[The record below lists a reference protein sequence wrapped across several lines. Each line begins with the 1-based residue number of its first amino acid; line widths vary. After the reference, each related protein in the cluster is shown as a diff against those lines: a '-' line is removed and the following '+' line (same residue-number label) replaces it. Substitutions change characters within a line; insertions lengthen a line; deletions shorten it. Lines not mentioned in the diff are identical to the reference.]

1 MILDTSMAT
10 RNPQHAI
17 RSLGTSST
25 EFQLYKLQV
34 VGSCQLIDY
43 TEHRL
48 QKFIETVSD
57 PHQKMTLCAIL
68 DGYKTCKVAISW
80 RSGKP
85 VWINVTRESQ

>member
-1 MILDTSMAT
+1 MAT
-10 RNPQHAI
+10 RNPQKAV
-17 RSLGTSST
+17 RSLGTTST

-43 TEHRL
+43 TEQRL
-48 QKFIETVSD
+48 KKFIETVND
-57 PHQKMTLCAIL
+57 PQQNMTLCAIL
-68 DGYKTCKVAISW
+68 DGYRACKVAISW